1 LIFDKTFNCKR
12 KQANKELK
20 DYGKLNFKSSLK
32 EPTKIEIM
40 PIETQ
45 EVYLPSKTVCSKKI
59 KPRAIVFKANDKD
72 LDKLKELINVQF
84 PEVEIIYVTTGPA
97 SSILRIT
104 KSIPNEPSDSSSEL
118 LYTIE

>member
-1 LIFDKTFNCKR
+1 M
-12 KQANKELK
+12 E
-20 DYGKLNFKSSLK
+20 KLNFKSSLE
-32 EPTKIEIM
+32 EPTKVEIM

-45 EVYLPSKTVCSKKI
+45 EVSSPSKIVCSNKI

-72 LDKLKELINVQF
+72 LDKLKELIDVQF

-97 SSILRIT
+97 SSILHVT
-104 KSIPNEPSDSSSEL
+104 KSIPNEPQSSSSEL